1 MFKPIVYLLRY
12 RYESS
17 NHVPKAYP
25 SNRRIQDGGQL
36 GLGADSNC
44 DRSDVIK
51 LSNRRELDG
60 TVCCLWSGCDDR
72 CGRHR
77 GFSGGGARTRVLAPL
92 SCFANQRRATTAR
105 ATLDWCLLLEPG
117 ATIETVSTQ
126 LPFKRPEDMERYLDG
141 LRRAGLSE
149 GQCPLLA
156 EAVEKLRS
164 ELAARNILPTER
176 RCR

>member
-1 MFKPIVYLLRY
+1 M
-12 RYESS
+12 
-17 NHVPKAYP
+17 
-25 SNRRIQDGGQL
+25 
-36 GLGADSNC
+36 GLGADSTRG
-44 DRSDVIK
+44 RSDVVK
-51 LSNRRELDG
+51 LPNHRELDG
-60 TVCCLWSGCDDR
+60 AVCCLWSGCDDR

-77 GFSGGGARTRVLAPL
+77 GVSGGGARTRVLAPL

-105 ATLDWCLLLEPG
+105 ATLDRCLRLVPG
-117 ATIETVSTQ
+117 ATIETESTQ

-164 ELAARNILPTER
+164 KPAARNILLTER